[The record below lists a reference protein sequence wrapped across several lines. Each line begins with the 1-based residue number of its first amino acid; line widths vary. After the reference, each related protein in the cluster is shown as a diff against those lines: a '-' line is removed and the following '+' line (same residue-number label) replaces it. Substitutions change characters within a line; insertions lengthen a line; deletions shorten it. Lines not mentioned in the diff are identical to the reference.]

1 MFASKGAT
9 MKQIRL
15 LAHVALVADLPE
27 KSLTRGQLG
36 TVVEKLGAE
45 PDGAIL
51 VEFSG
56 EDGQAYAF
64 AELRPDL
71 VIVLHR
77 RTTEAV

>member
-1 MFASKGAT
+1 
-9 MKQIRL
+9 MKQVPL

-27 KSLTRGQLG
+27 KGLTRGQLG

-45 PDGAIL
+45 PDGAFL
-51 VEFSG
+51 VEFSD

-64 AELRPDL
+64 AELRPDQ

-77 RTTEAV
+77 RTTEAA